1 MIVRARKRIAFA
13 GALLGLAAMLGAVAS
28 SASART
34 ESGTE
39 AAAAATLR
47 TMGFALP
54 DEIARVRADLAKA
67 AVAPATV
74 EMDTGG
80 FDEQKFLSAVAS
92 GNPPDLV
99 YMSRSFIGQY
109 AKRGA
114 LIPLT
119 SCIRSQRIPMSQFR
133 QFAVRE
139 STFNGVVYG
148 IPEFNQSRTVII
160 NRRARIA
167 ARLPLTAFN
176 TANWNRISRTNRV
189 LMRRSGGRVTR
200 IGFDP
205 KLPEFFPLW
214 AKANGIDILSRNGRT
229 SNLDHP
235 RAIQA
240 LTFAMSLI
248 NAHGGWGPFKSFRDT
263 WDFFGAKNQVIENQ
277 IGAWPMEEFYY
288 ATMAR
293 VSPAARIDAVPF
305 RARNGRIIN
314 YSTGNAWAIPRGARN
329 QAAAC
334 EWMKVMTSTTAWV
347 QAARARLAA
356 RKAQGAPFLP
366 VWTANSAADRQIVRN
381 IYEPQGNRDF
391 NRAVNM
397 LLRVQGSGFIVP
409 ASAAGQE
416 FQTIWMEAVNRV
428 LNRQQSPAQ
437 SLRQADRAAQAALDR
452 ANR

>member
-1 MIVRARKRIAFA
+1 MRGFRKRNA
-13 GALLGLAAMLGAVAS
+13 LAAAVVLAVMLGAAAT
-28 SASART
+28 ASART
-34 ESGTE
+34 ESGND
-39 AAAAATLR
+39 ASAAATLR
-47 TMGFALP
+47 IMGFGLP
-54 DEIARVRADLAKA
+54 DEIARVRADMGRA
-67 AVAPATV
+67 AVAPAEV
-74 EMDTGG
+74 EIDTAG
-80 FDEQKFLSAVAS
+80 FDEQKFLAAVAS

-99 YMSRSFIGQY
+99 YMSRNFIGQY
-109 AKRGA
+109 AKRRA
-114 LIPLT
+114 LLPLT
-119 SCIRSQRIPMSQFR
+119 SCIRNQRIPMALFR

-139 STFNGVVYG
+139 VTFQGTVYG

-160 NRRARIA
+160 NRQARIA
-167 ARLPLTAFN
+167 AKLGLTAFN
-176 TANWNRISRTNRV
+176 TASWDRIRATNRT
-189 LMRRSGGRVTR
+189 LMRRSGGRVSR

-214 AKANGIDILSRNGRT
+214 AKANGVDILSANGRT

-235 RAIQA
+235 RAIAA

-263 WDFFGAKNQVIENQ
+263 WDFFGARNQLIQNQ

-288 ATMAR
+288 GTLAR
-293 VSPAARIDAVPF
+293 VSPAVRIDAVPF
-305 RARNGRIIN
+305 RARNGKIIN
-314 YSTGNAWAIPRGARN
+314 YTTGNSWAIPRGARN

-334 EWMKVMTSTTAWV
+334 EWMKVMTSTNAWV
-347 QAARARLAA
+347 RAAEARKAA

-366 VWTANSAADRQIVRN
+366 VWTAQRDADRRIVRQ

-416 FQTIWMEAVNRV
+416 FQTIWMDAVNRV

-437 SLRQADRAAQAALDR
+437 ALRQADRAAQAALDR

>member
-1 MIVRARKRIAFA
+1 MGYRKRIASA
-13 GALLGLAAMLGAVAS
+13 AALLGLAVMLGAAAT
-28 SASART
+28 ASART
-34 ESGTE
+34 EGGSSAE
-39 AAAAATLR
+39 ATVTVR

-67 AVAPATV
+67 AVAPAQV
-74 EMDTGG
+74 DMDTAG

-99 YMSRSFIGQY
+99 YMSRNFIGQY

-119 SCIRSQRIPMSQFR
+119 SCIRTQRIPMSQFR

-139 STFNGVVYG
+139 TTFNGVVYG
-148 IPEFNQSRTVII
+148 IPEFNQSRTIII
-160 NRRARIA
+160 NRKARIA
-167 ARLPLTAFN
+167 AKLPLSAFN
-176 TANWNRISRTNRV
+176 TQNWATITRTNRV
-189 LMRRSGGRVTR
+189 LMRKSGDKVTR

-214 AKANGIDILSRNGRT
+214 AKANGVSILSANGRT
-229 SNLDHP
+229 SNLSDP
-235 RAIQA
+235 RAIAA
-240 LTFAMSLI
+240 LTYAMSLI
-248 NAHGGWGPFKSFRDT
+248 RAHGGWGPFKSFRDT

-288 ATMAR
+288 ATLAR

-305 RARNGRIIN
+305 RGKNGKVLN
-314 YSTGNAWAIPRGARN
+314 YSTGNAWAIPRGADN
-329 QAAAC
+329 QAQAC
-334 EWMKVMTSTTAWV
+334 EWMKVMTATNSWV
-347 QAARARLAA
+347 RAAEARKAA

-366 VWTANSAADRQIVRN
+366 VWTANKNADRQIVQQ

-397 LLRVQGSGFIVP
+397 ILRVQASGFIVP
-409 ASAAGQE
+409 ASAAGNE

-428 LNRQQSPAQ
+428 LNGQSSPAAA
-437 SLRQADRAAQAALDR
+437 LRQADRAAQAALDR

>member
-1 MIVRARKRIAFA
+1 MVAGRKRIAWPTA
-13 GALLGLAAMLGAVAS
+13 VGLVAVVVGVVVG

-34 ESGTE
+34 DSSASAEG
-39 AAAAATLR
+39 AATLR

-54 DEIARVRADLAKA
+54 DEIARVRVDVTKA
-67 AVAPATV
+67 ALAPAQV

-99 YMSRSFIGQY
+99 YMPRNFIGQY
-109 AKRGA
+109 AKRRA
-114 LIPLT
+114 LLPLT
-119 SCIRSQRIPMSQFR
+119 SCIRSQRIPMANFR

-139 STFNGVVYG
+139 VTLGGVVYG
-148 IPEFNQSRTVII
+148 IPEFNQSRTIII
-160 NRRARIA
+160 NRKARIA
-167 ARLPLTAFN
+167 AKLGLNAFN
-176 TANWNRISRTNRV
+176 TANWTTITRTNRV
-189 LMRRSGGRVTR
+189 LMRRSGGKVTR

-214 AKANGIDILSRNGRT
+214 AKANGVNLISPNGRT
-229 SNLDHP
+229 SNLSDP
-235 RAIQA
+235 RAIAA
-240 LTFAMSLI
+240 LQFAMSLI
-248 NAHGGWGPFKSFRDT
+248 RAHGGWGPFKAFRDT

-288 ATMAR
+288 ATLAR

-305 RARNGRIIN
+305 RARNGKVIN
-314 YSTGNAWAIPRGARN
+314 YSTGNAWAIPRGADN
-329 QAAAC
+329 QALAC
-334 EWMKVMTSTTAWV
+334 RWMKSMTAAATWV
-347 QAARARLAA
+347 RAARARLAA

-381 IYEPQGNRDF
+381 VYEPQGNRDF

-397 LLRVQGSGFIVP
+397 ILRVQAAGFIVP
-409 ASAAGQE
+409 ASAAGNE
-416 FQTIWMEAVNRV
+416 FQTAWMDAVNRV
-428 LNRQQSPAQ
+428 LNGQSPAAA
-437 SLRQADRAAQAALDR
+437 LRQADRVAQAALDR

>member
-1 MIVRARKRIAFA
+1 MARAAT
-13 GALLGLAAMLGAVAS
+13 LAALAVAVGVVVS
-28 SASART
+28 TASART
-34 ESGTE
+34 DV
-39 AAAAATLR
+39 AAAPNASATLR

-54 DEIARVRADLAKA
+54 DEIARVRADLARA
-67 AVAPATV
+67 AVAPAQV

-99 YMSRSFIGQY
+99 YMSRNFIGQY

-114 LIPLT
+114 IIPLT
-119 SCIRSQRIPMSQFR
+119 SCIRNQRIAMSQFR

-139 STFNGVVYG
+139 STFNRVVYG
-148 IPEFNQSRTVII
+148 IPEFNQSRTIII
-160 NRRARIA
+160 NRRARIG
-167 ARLPLTAFN
+167 ARLGLNAFN
-176 TANWNRISRTNRV
+176 TANWSTITRTNRV
-189 LMRRSGGRVTR
+189 LLRRSGGRVTR

-214 AKANGIDILSRNGRT
+214 AKANGVDLLSGNGRT

-235 RAIQA
+235 RAIAA
-240 LTFAMSLI
+240 LTYAMSLI

-305 RARNGRIIN
+305 KARNGKTIN
-314 YSTGNAWAIPRGARN
+314 YSTGNAWAIPRGASN

-334 EWMKVMTSTTAWV
+334 EWMKVMTSTNAWV

-356 RKAQGAPFLP
+356 RKAQNAPFLP
-366 VWTANSAADRQIVRN
+366 VWTANRNADRQIVRN
-381 IYEPQGNRDF
+381 VYEPQGNRDF
-391 NRAVNM
+391 NRAVTM

-428 LNRQQSPAQ
+428 LNRQQSPAAA
-437 SLRQADRAAQAALDR
+437 LRQADRAAQAALDR

>member
-1 MIVRARKRIAFA
+1 MGSRKKRTATAAVLLAVAVVVCTAA
-13 GALLGLAAMLGAVAS
+13 GA
-28 SASART
+28 ASARPD
-34 ESGTE
+34 GGAE
-39 AAAAATLR
+39 ATGAATLN

-54 DEIARVRADLAKA
+54 DEIARVRVDITRA
-67 AVAPATV
+67 ALAPAQI
-74 EMDTGG
+74 EMDTTA
-80 FDEQKFLSAVAS
+80 FDAQKFLSAVAS

-109 AKRGA
+109 AKRRA
-114 LIPLT
+114 LVPLT

-139 STFNGVVYG
+139 VTFNGTVYG

-167 ARLPLTAFN
+167 ARLGLSAFDTRDWN
-176 TANWNRISRTNRV
+176 TIRRTNRT
-189 LMRRSGGRVTR
+189 LLRRSGDRITR

-214 AKANGIDILSRNGRT
+214 AKANGVNLLSADGRT
-229 SNLDHP
+229 SNLSDP
-235 RAIQA
+235 RAIAA
-240 LTFAMSLI
+240 LQFAMSLI

-263 WDFFGAKNQVIENQ
+263 WDFFGAKNQLMENQ

-288 ATMAR
+288 ATLAR
-293 VSPAARIDAVPF
+293 VSPGVRIDAVPF
-305 RARNGRIIN
+305 RARNGKVIN
-314 YSTGNAWAIPRGARN
+314 YSTGNAWAIPRGADN
-329 QAAAC
+329 QALAC
-334 EWMKVMTSTTAWV
+334 RWMKSMT
-347 QAARARLAA
+347 AAQTWTRAADARKAA

-366 VWTANSAADRQIVRN
+366 VWTANKAADRRIVRN

-391 NRAVNM
+391 NRAVEM

-416 FQTIWMEAVNRV
+416 FETIWMEAVNRV
-428 LNRQQSPAQ
+428 LNRQQTPAQ
-437 SLRQADRAAQAALDR
+437 ALQQADRAAQAALDR

>member
-1 MIVRARKRIAFA
+1 MGVGRRRIVWSA
-13 GALLGLAAMLGAVAS
+13 ALVAVVVGTAVS
-28 SASART
+28 TASART
-34 ESGTE
+34 DGRAGAEG
-39 AAAAATLR
+39 AATMR
-47 TMGFALP
+47 TSGFALP

-67 AVAPATV
+67 AVAPVQV
-74 EMDTGG
+74 EMDTAG
-80 FDEQKFLSAVAS
+80 FDEQKFLAAVAS
-92 GNPPDLV
+92 GNPPDLI

-114 LIPLT
+114 IVPLT
-119 SCIRSQRIPMSQFR
+119 SCIRSQRIPMAQFR

-139 STFNGVVYG
+139 VTFNRVVYG
-148 IPEFNQSRTVII
+148 IPEFNQSRTIII

-167 ARLPLTAFN
+167 AKLGLTAFN
-176 TANWNRISRTNRV
+176 TANWSTITRTNRA
-189 LMRRSGGRVTR
+189 LMRRSGNRVTR

-214 AKANGIDILSRNGRT
+214 AKANGVDILSANGRT

-235 RAIQA
+235 RAIAA
-240 LTFAMSLI
+240 LTYAMSLI
-248 NAHGGWGPFKSFRDT
+248 RAHGGWGPFKSFRDT
-263 WDFFGAKNQVIENQ
+263 WDFFGAKNQLIENQ

-288 ATMAR
+288 ATLAR
-293 VSPAARIDAVPF
+293 VSPAVRLDAVPF
-305 RARNGRIIN
+305 KARNGKTIN
-314 YSTGNAWAIPRGARN
+314 YSTGNAWAIPRGADN
-329 QAAAC
+329 TAAAC
-334 EWMKVMTSTTAWV
+334 EWMKVMTATNSWV
-347 QAARARLAA
+347 RAAEARKVA

-366 VWTANSAADRQIVRN
+366 VWTANKAADRQIVQR

-391 NRAVNM
+391 NRAVAM

-428 LNRQQSPAQ
+428 LNGQQSPAAA
-437 SLRQADRAAQAALDR
+437 LRQADRAAQTALDR

>member
-1 MIVRARKRIAFA
+1 MRGFRKRNA
-13 GALLGLAAMLGAVAS
+13 LAAAVVLAVMLGAAAT
-28 SASART
+28 ASART
-34 ESGTE
+34 ESE
-39 AAAAATLR
+39 NDASAAATLR
-47 TMGFALP
+47 IMGFGLP
-54 DEIARVRADLAKA
+54 DEIARVRADMGRA
-67 AVAPATV
+67 AVAPAEV
-74 EMDTGG
+74 EIDTAG
-80 FDEQKFLSAVAS
+80 FDEQKFLAAVAS

-99 YMSRSFIGQY
+99 YMSRNFIGQY
-109 AKRGA
+109 AKRRA
-114 LIPLT
+114 LLPLT
-119 SCIRSQRIPMSQFR
+119 SCIRNQRIPMTLFR

-139 STFNGVVYG
+139 VTFQGTVYG

-160 NRRARIA
+160 NRQARIA
-167 ARLPLTAFN
+167 AKLGLTAFN
-176 TANWNRISRTNRV
+176 TASWDRIRATNRT
-189 LMRRSGGRVTR
+189 LMRRSGGRVSR

-214 AKANGIDILSRNGRT
+214 AKANGVDILSANGRT

-235 RAIQA
+235 RAIAA

-263 WDFFGAKNQVIENQ
+263 WDFFGARNQLIQNQ

-288 ATMAR
+288 GTLAR
-293 VSPAARIDAVPF
+293 VSPAVRIDAVPF
-305 RARNGRIIN
+305 RARNGKIIN
-314 YSTGNAWAIPRGARN
+314 YTTGNSWAIPRGARN

-334 EWMKVMTSTTAWV
+334 EWMKVMTSTNAWV
-347 QAARARLAA
+347 RAAEARKAA

-366 VWTANSAADRQIVRN
+366 VWTAQRDADRRIVRQ

-416 FQTIWMEAVNRV
+416 FQTIWMDAVNRV

-437 SLRQADRAAQAALDR
+437 ALRQADRAAQAALDR

>member
-1 MIVRARKRIAFA
+1 MRGFRKRNA
-13 GALLGLAAMLGAVAS
+13 LAAAVVLAVMLGAAAT
-28 SASART
+28 ASART
-34 ESGTE
+34 ESGND
-39 AAAAATLR
+39 ASAAATLR
-47 TMGFALP
+47 IMGFGLP
-54 DEIARVRADLAKA
+54 DEIARVRADMGRA
-67 AVAPATV
+67 AVAPAEV
-74 EMDTGG
+74 EIDTAG
-80 FDEQKFLSAVAS
+80 FDEQKFLAAVAS

-99 YMSRSFIGQY
+99 YMSRNFIGQY
-109 AKRGA
+109 AKRRA
-114 LIPLT
+114 LLPLT
-119 SCIRSQRIPMSQFR
+119 SCIRNQRIPMTLFR

-139 STFNGVVYG
+139 VTFQGTVYG

-160 NRRARIA
+160 NRQARIA
-167 ARLPLTAFN
+167 AKLGLTAFN
-176 TANWNRISRTNRV
+176 TASWDRIRATNRT
-189 LMRRSGGRVTR
+189 LMRRSGGRVSR

-214 AKANGIDILSRNGRT
+214 AKANGVDILSANGRT

-235 RAIQA
+235 RAIAA

-263 WDFFGAKNQVIENQ
+263 WDFFGARNQLIQNQ

-288 ATMAR
+288 GTLAR
-293 VSPAARIDAVPF
+293 VSPAVRIDAVPF
-305 RARNGRIIN
+305 RARNGKIIN
-314 YSTGNAWAIPRGARN
+314 YTTGNSWAIPRGARN

-334 EWMKVMTSTTAWV
+334 EWMKVMTSTNAWV
-347 QAARARLAA
+347 RAAEARKAA

-366 VWTANSAADRQIVRN
+366 VWTAQRDADRRIVRQ

-416 FQTIWMEAVNRV
+416 FQTIWMDAVNRV

-437 SLRQADRAAQAALDR
+437 ALRQADRAAQAALDR

>member
-1 MIVRARKRIAFA
+1 MVGGRKRIAWPA
-13 GALLGLAAMLGAVAS
+13 AVALVAVVVGVVVG

-34 ESGTE
+34 DSSAGAEG
-39 AAAAATLR
+39 AATLR

-54 DEIARVRADLAKA
+54 DEIARVRVDVTKA
-67 AVAPATV
+67 ALAPAQV

-99 YMSRSFIGQY
+99 YMPRNFIGQY
-109 AKRGA
+109 AKRRA
-114 LIPLT
+114 LLPLT
-119 SCIRSQRIPMSQFR
+119 SCIRSQRIPMANFR

-139 STFNGVVYG
+139 VTLGGVVYG
-148 IPEFNQSRTVII
+148 IPEFNQSRTIII
-160 NRRARIA
+160 NRKARIA
-167 ARLPLTAFN
+167 AKLGLGAFN
-176 TANWNRISRTNRV
+176 TASWSTITRTNRL

-214 AKANGIDILSRNGRT
+214 AKANGVNLLSANGRT
-229 SNLDHP
+229 SNLSDP
-235 RAIQA
+235 RAIAA
-240 LTFAMSLI
+240 LQYAMSLI
-248 NAHGGWGPFKSFRDT
+248 RAHGGWGPFKAFRDT

-288 ATMAR
+288 ATLAR

-305 RARNGRIIN
+305 RARNGKVIN
-314 YSTGNAWAIPRGARN
+314 YSTGNSWAIPRGADN
-329 QAAAC
+329 QALAC
-334 EWMKVMTSTTAWV
+334 RWMKSMTAAATWV
-347 QAARARLAA
+347 RAARARLAA

-381 IYEPQGNRDF
+381 VYEPQGNRDF

-397 LLRVQGSGFIVP
+397 ILRVQTSGFIVP
-409 ASAAGQE
+409 ASAAGNE
-416 FQTIWMEAVNRV
+416 FQTAWMDAVNRV
-428 LNRQQSPAQ
+428 LNGQQSPAAA
-437 SLRQADRAAQAALDR
+437 LRQADRVAQAALDR

>member
-1 MIVRARKRIAFA
+1 MVGGRKRIAWPITL
-13 GALLGLAAMLGAVAS
+13 ALVAIAVGVVVS

-34 ESGTE
+34 DGSEG
-39 AAAAATLR
+39 AATLR

-54 DEIARVRADLAKA
+54 DEIARVRVDVTKA
-67 AVAPATV
+67 ALAPAQV

-99 YMSRSFIGQY
+99 YMPRNFIGQY
-109 AKRGA
+109 AKRRA
-114 LIPLT
+114 LMPLT
-119 SCIRSQRIPMSQFR
+119 SCIRSQRIPMANFR

-139 STFNGVVYG
+139 VTLDRVVYG

-167 ARLPLTAFN
+167 ARLGLSAFN
-176 TANWNRISRTNRV
+176 TANWDRITRTNRT

-214 AKANGIDILSRNGRT
+214 AKANGVDLISPNGRT
-229 SNLDHP
+229 SNLSHP
-235 RAIQA
+235 RAIAA
-240 LTFAMSLI
+240 LQFAMSLI
-248 NAHGGWGPFKSFRDT
+248 RAHGGWGPFKAFRDT
-263 WDFFGAKNQVIENQ
+263 WDFFGSNNQIIRNQ

-288 ATMAR
+288 ATLAR
-293 VSPAARIDAVPF
+293 VSPAVRIDAVPF
-305 RARNGRIIN
+305 RARNGKVIN
-314 YSTGNAWAIPRGARN
+314 YSTGNAWAIPRGADN
-329 QAAAC
+329 QALAC
-334 EWMKVMTSTTAWV
+334 RWMRSMTATTTWV
-347 QAARARLAA
+347 RAARARLAA

-366 VWTANSAADRQIVRN
+366 VWTANSAADRAIVRQV
-381 IYEPQGNRDF
+381 YEPQGNRDF

-397 LLRVQGSGFIVP
+397 ILRVQAQGFIVP
-409 ASAAGQE
+409 ASAAGNE
-416 FQTIWMEAVNRV
+416 FETAWRDAVNRV
-428 LNRQQSPAQ
+428 LNGQQSPAAA
-437 SLRQADRAAQAALDR
+437 LRQADRVAQTALDR